1 MEVKEDLALDFG
13 MPDDLYF
20 QKASLQA
27 AHHHHI
33 FLRLDG

>member
-1 MEVKEDLALDFG
+1 

-33 FLRLDG
+33 FLRLDGW